1 MKNRDKGFSLLEV
14 LITTAILGFVMAALY
29 ASLHS
34 GSAEYETN
42 NRRAWVV
49 HQARMVLDQ
58 MSEELRQATRSFMI
72 PAMPP
77 ANAPG
82 ESAATDNISFYMAL
96 PQGSPIPAGR
106 TEPETPYYITYM
118 WMPSGVPDTTQLGN
132 AQYKPGASLPVP
144 LPGGSST
151 AISGATFVNSCGKT
165 NPTGHDNGMLVRIDP
180 NTSLQ
185 NPCKVV
191 CNYLQGEPDTTAKGG
206 LTWTPTGFQVRESV
220 VQVNNENFLQIHII
234 LALQFTDSTNRLQ
247 TETVETKV
255 FVRNLQ

>member
-1 MKNRDKGFSLLEV
+1 MKNRAQGFSLLEV

-49 HQARMVLDQ
+49 HQGRMILDQ

-106 TEPETPYYITYM
+106 TEPETQYYITYM
-118 WMPSGVPDTTQLGN
+118 WMPSGVPDTTQLSVY
-132 AQYKPGASLPVP
+132 QPGASLPVA

-151 AISGATFVNSCGKT
+151 AISGAMNINSSGKT
-165 NPTGHDNGMLVRIDP
+165 NPTNHDNGMLVRIDP

-206 LTWTPTGFQVRESV
+206 QLWTPTGFQVKQSV
-220 VQVNNENFLQIHII
+220 VQVNSENFLQIHLI